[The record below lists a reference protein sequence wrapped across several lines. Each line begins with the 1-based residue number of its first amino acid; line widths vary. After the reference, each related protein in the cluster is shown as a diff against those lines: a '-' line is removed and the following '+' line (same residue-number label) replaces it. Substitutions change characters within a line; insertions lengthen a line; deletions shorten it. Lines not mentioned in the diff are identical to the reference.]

1 VTVWWIPSVSRKKRT
16 LTDLLSLYR
25 GESTTGKLVMMAQI
39 REYIRVTDFYEVVDE
54 IRQVDNEQDLNVL
67 LGAGMRG
74 QLWYEVVR
82 QKWRCQET

>member
-1 VTVWWIPSVSRKKRT
+1 VTAWWIPPVSRRKQT
-16 LTDLLSLYR
+16 LPDLLSLYR
-25 GESTTGKLVMMAQI
+25 GESTTGKLVMMSRI
-39 REYIRVTDFYEVVDE
+39 REYIRSTDFYQVLDE

-82 QKWRCQET
+82 QKGRCQET